1 MRTFDWRFGYQAI
14 LLATVMVGAAFW
26 FLGCRTNS
34 AEAIINRYQQRED
47 KLDQTFKSMMLE
59 CDNQPNSAE
68 CKHEATEWWLQ
79 SSRELFDEE
88 LNEISAQW
96 KGAKR

>member
-1 MRTFDWRFGYQAI
+1 
-14 LLATVMVGAAFW
+14 MVGAAFG

-47 KLDQTFKSMMLE
+47 KLDQAFKSMLLE
-59 CDNQPNSAE
+59 CDNQPNPAE